1 MALVLVLVVVVVV
14 TVVAVVAVAPP
25 TLIPECFGAINVAN
39 TSTSLPSSFAMR
51 CGCSSSSSPPPLRL
65 KVEEEEEG
73 EGACDKERV
82 AACAV
87 VCTAALL
94 GSLLSFGRAALTEG

>member
-1 MALVLVLVVVVVV
+1 MALVLAPAL
-14 TVVAVVAVAPP
+14 VVAVVAVAPP

-51 CGCSSSSSPPPLRL
+51 CGCSSSPPPLRL
-65 KVEEEEEG
+65 KVEVEEEEE

-87 VCTAALL
+87 ACTAALL